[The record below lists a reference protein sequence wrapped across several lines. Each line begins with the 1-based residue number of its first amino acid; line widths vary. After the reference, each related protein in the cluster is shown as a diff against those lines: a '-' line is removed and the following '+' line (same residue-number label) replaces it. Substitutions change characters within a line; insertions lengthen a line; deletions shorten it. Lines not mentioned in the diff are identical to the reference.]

1 MSTAISASIAS
12 ATASTAVTS
21 PLMTPTVTFLAGF
34 SLLTRSPSEIIPEM
48 PREGDKEERRL
59 FKKRVEER
67 VNSSETAGV
76 AQSELSQ
83 EVGAEDVEDLE
94 SKYLQPVFAR
104 NQSIISELLT
114 ALSVHLLVG
123 CGLEGN
129 VEVSVCAICRRD
141 ESEDRI
147 CLSSPLPQQ
156 LHLYCGTAVIR
167 GGTQPFHGLYRSS
180 RSVVK
185 VMTTTDRD
193 KTSQPDESTDD
204 EAREREYIKR
214 ISLLPMIPVLNLGTT
229 LSSCSYLDDH
239 CAAVMACGIILIDLR
254 KGISKAQEIQSE
266 LVAKKRL
273 NDKRIYSDTQIG
285 FQSIMSD
292 KTCASS
298 IPSSW
303 AGGTISFVPKMH
315 QDPSQALPPSVSV
328 CAYRNIRP
336 ALLTI
341 LFEQQES

>member
-1 MSTAISASIAS
+1 
-12 ATASTAVTS
+12 
-21 PLMTPTVTFLAGF
+21 MTPTVTFLAGF
-34 SLLTRSPSEIIPEM
+34 SLLTRSPSEIIPET

-67 VNSSETAGV
+67 LNSSETAGV
-76 AQSELSQ
+76 AQCELSQ
-83 EVGAEDVEDLE
+83 EVGTEDVEDLE

-104 NQSIISELLT
+104 NQSISSELLT
-114 ALSVHLLVG
+114 VLSVHLLVG
-123 CGLEGN
+123 CGPEDSI
-129 VEVSVCAICRRD
+129 EVSVCAICRRD

-156 LHLYCGTAVIR
+156 LHLYCGTAVIS
-167 GGTQPFHGLYRSS
+167 GGTHPSHGLHRSS
-180 RSVVK
+180 RSIVK
-185 VMTTTDRD
+185 VLTTTDWD
-193 KTSQPDESTDD
+193 KTSVPDESTDD
-204 EAREREYIKR
+204 GAREREYIKR

-229 LSSCSYLDDH
+229 LSSCSYLDNH

-254 KGISKAQEIQSE
+254 IGISKAQEIQSE
-266 LVAKKRL
+266 LLVAKTRL
-273 NDKRIYSDTQIG
+273 NDKQIHSNTQIG
-285 FQSIMSD
+285 FQSLMSD

-303 AGGTISFVPKMH
+303 ANGSISFVPKMH

-328 CAYRNIRP
+328 CAYRHIRP